1 MSKKVLFNLA
11 PSVYLYRKC
20 CEVVNLC
27 TLEMVE
33 MATPKTEPQIPG
45 TPPPPLLFLRKEP
58 ELPVA
63 ELKIEIPG
71 AKQIKQE
78 EPTPPPYDM
87 SPLSPNSHR
96 EIHGQRRQEV
106 EIRKDALKIAI
117 TEFQGTAATPGSACS
132 GCCHDH
138 SIVS

>member
-11 PSVYLYRKC
+11 PAVYLYRKC
-20 CEVVNLC
+20 CEVVNMC
-27 TLEMVE
+27 SLEMVNLAPE
-33 MATPKTEPQIPG
+33 AQEQIPG

-71 AKQIKQE
+71 AKQVKHE
-78 EPTPPPYDM
+78 EPTPPAYDQ
-87 SPLSPNSHR
+87 SPLSPNSHQ

-106 EIRKDALKIAI
+106 EIRKDALKTAI
-117 TEFQGTAATPGSACS
+117 TEFQGAATTPGSVCS

>member
-11 PSVYLYRKC
+11 PVVYLYRKC
-20 CEVVNLC
+20 CEVVNTC
-27 TLEMVE
+27 TLEMVHLAPDE
-33 MATPKTEPQIPG
+33 QQQIPG

-58 ELPVA
+58 ELPVD

-71 AKQIKQE
+71 AKQIETQG
-78 EPTPPPYDM
+78 PTPPPYDM
-87 SPLSPNSHR
+87 SPLSPNSHQ

-106 EIRKDALKIAI
+106 EIRKDALKTAI
-117 TEFQGTAATPGSACS
+117 TEFQGATPTPGSVCS